1 MQRLTDILKVFDDW
15 LWGNWLLFVLLGVGI
30 LYTAVSGCVQIR
42 HFGYILKKTL
52 WEPIRC
58 SKKNP
63 EDGDKVSSFQALCM
77 AVASCV
83 GSGNIVGV
91 STAVLVGGLGAI
103 FWMWVAAFLGM
114 ATKYGE
120 IILGMLYREKDE
132 NGNYTGGPM
141 YYVRKG
147 LKAPW
152 LAALCAWFM
161 ILQIIGGNFIQ
172 SNTVSG
178 VLKENFGMPQ
188 TVSGI
193 LLVIIIFIVA
203 LGGLKRLAHVTQKLV
218 PIMACIY
225 VVGGIFIILANITA
239 VPGVL
244 REIFL
249 GAFGLPAVSGGIT
262 GSMIAAM
269 QNGVAR
275 GLYSNEAGEG
285 SAPVIHSTANVNHP
299 VEQGIV
305 GVTEVFLDTFII
317 CTITGLVLGVTG
329 VLDSGAPGNVLVIYA
344 FANVWEPL
352 RYIVAVSLLLFCIST
367 LMSQWYF
374 GFVGLNYLFRKS
386 AAEKFKY
393 IFPCFCMIGAL
404 TEIEFVWTL
413 QDIALGLLTIPNLV
427 AMIVL
432 FPKVR
437 KASKDFFSSQR
448 FL

>member
-1 MQRLTDILKVFDDW
+1 
-15 LWGNWLLFVLLGVGI
+15 
-30 LYTAVSGCVQIR
+30 
-42 HFGYILKKTL
+42 
-52 WEPIRC
+52 
-58 SKKNP
+58 
-63 EDGDKVSSFQALCM
+63 M

-103 FWMWVAAFLGM
+103 FWMW
-114 ATKYGE
+114 AT
-120 IILGMLYREKDE
+120 
-132 NGNYTGGPM
+132 
-141 YYVRKG
+141 
-147 LKAPW
+147 
-152 LAALCAWFM
+152 ALCAWFM

-193 LLVIIIFIVA
+193 LLVITIFIVA

-239 VPGVL
+239 VPRVL

-275 GLYSNEAGEG
+275 GLYSHEAGEC

-344 FANVWEPL
+344 FANVWEPM
-352 RYIVAVSLLLFCIST
+352 RYIVAVSLLLFCI
-367 LMSQWYF
+367 
-374 GFVGLNYLFRKS
+374 
-386 AAEKFKY
+386 
-393 IFPCFCMIGAL
+393 
-404 TEIEFVWTL
+404 
-413 QDIALGLLTIPNLV
+413 
-427 AMIVL
+427 
-432 FPKVR
+432 
-437 KASKDFFSSQR
+437 
-448 FL
+448 